1 MADERGNGGGG
12 EARAER
18 IDADV
23 HDALPVPGSLLRSGL
38 DGLAFM
44 LYVIVA
50 VWVGNALG
58 AAGRAGFDALNY
70 HVPTIARFADQLP
83 KPDLSDYLSATTP
96 GYHLIMA
103 LLGLVTPTNVG
114 AAVIGVVLAQMAA
127 TGLYGRVW
135 HIRSWLVARGEA
147 RSKES
152 SIGVT
157 WLCGLC
163 ITAPLLTS
171 VYVFTSSA
179 WSLPDNLAWAGVA
192 FALVTSMH
200 FRHSLL
206 VYVFAAL
213 SLILLVFV
221 RQIHLWAAAPIV
233 IAAWMSAG
241 IQSGLPVRLVETSD
255 AGWSWRDLLFTQ
267 LDRRMKRVGLAVL
280 CLLPAFALVGYFV
293 HVWGGLTPPTFQ
305 GQYPVDMSKPALL
318 RLVNAPAALAFVLAL
333 FGVFGSFFAAWW
345 GPAAIRGL
353 KHSRGRM
360 VLGAG
365 AVVGLLA
372 AVIPATTYSMEQGRW
387 SGLWN
392 IAAKLPTVGHTSVLI
407 AGLSMLGGVIVA
419 AMMLGMRVSQ
429 AAVLATSVAG
439 FAAAQMASFQL
450 WQRYN
455 EPFVLLVLIVC
466 AGPLLASRDVTEPAR
481 PLSAAWWWRLRIAGP
496 LVLAVLL
503 GAVTVNELRKAEP
516 QKDLKLQPG
525 TERTKEFLRTG
536 KIDSVPTSAP

>member
-1 MADERGNGGGG
+1 MVLNIGYA
-12 EARAER
+12 AIA
-18 IDADV
+18 
-23 HDALPVPGSLLRSGL
+23 
-38 DGLAFM
+38 
-44 LYVIVA
+44 VA
-50 VWVGNALG
+50 VATLLG
-58 AAGRAGFDALNY
+58 PVSRAGFDAINY
-70 HVPTIARFADQLP
+70 HVPAISQFASELP
-83 KPDLSDYLSATTP
+83 RPDFRDYLSATTP
-96 GYHLIMA
+96 GFHVLMAVMYWAAGGGFFLAFFNALIGSQLWIAA
-103 LLGLVTPTNVG
+103 LGRTLPAVALYRGLLDESRGQAP
-114 AAVIGVVLAQMAA
+114 ARAVDL
-127 TGLYGRVW
+127 
-135 HIRSWLVARGEA
+135 RS
-147 RSKES
+147 
-152 SIGVT
+152 
-157 WLCGLC
+157 LC
-163 ITAPLLTS
+163 IGLAIVSPLLTS

-179 WSLPDNLAWAGVA
+179 WILPDNAAWLGVA
-192 FALVTSMH
+192 LVVSVALARPSGWLYWTFLGVV
-200 FRHSLL
+200 LL
-206 VYVFAAL
+206 
-213 SLILLVFV
+213 LLVFV

-267 LDRRMKRVGLAVL
+267 LDRRMKRAGLAML
-280 CLLPAFALVGYFV
+280 CVLPAFALVGYFV
-293 HVWGGLTPPTFQ
+293 HLWGGLTPPTFQ

-318 RLVNAPAALAFVLAL
+318 RLINAPAAGAFVLAL
-333 FGVFGSFFAAWW
+333 FGVFGVFFAAWW
-345 GPAAIRGL
+345 GPWLLRGWGQA
-353 KHSRGRM
+353 RGRT
-360 VLGAG
+360 LLILG

-407 AGLSMLGGVIVA
+407 AALSMLGGVIVA

-429 AAVLATSVAG
+429 AAVLCTSIAG

-466 AGPLLASRDVTEPAR
+466 AGPLLASRDVTEPAK

-503 GAVTVNELRKAEP
+503 GAVTVNELRKAELQP
-516 QKDLKLQPG
+516 NYKLVPG

-536 KIDSVPTSAP
+536 VPPE

>member
-12 EARAER
+12 EIRVER
-18 IDADV
+18 N
-23 HDALPVPGSLLRSGL
+23 DALPVPGSLLRSVL
-38 DGLAFM
+38 DGLAFVF
-44 LYVIVA
+44 YVIVA

-58 AAGRAGFDALNY
+58 AVGRAGFDALNY

-83 KPDLSDYLSATTP
+83 KPDLRDYLSATTP

-114 AAVIGVVLAQMAA
+114 AAVIGVVLIQMAA

-135 HIRSWLVARGEA
+135 HIRSWLAAHGEA

-152 SIGVT
+152 SVGVA

-163 ITAPLLTS
+163 ITAPLLAS

-179 WSLPDNLAWAGVA
+179 WSLPDNLAWAGVV
-192 FALVTSMH
+192 FVLVTCLN
-200 FRHSLL
+200 FRQSAVIYLFAAVSLL
-206 VYVFAAL
+206 
-213 SLILLVFV
+213 LLVFV
-221 RQIHLWAAAPIV
+221 RQIHLWAAAPIIV
-233 IAAWMSAG
+233 AAWMSAG

-267 LDRRMKRVGLAVL
+267 LDRRVKRAGIAVL
-280 CLLPAFALVGYFV
+280 CVLPAFALVGYFV
-293 HVWGGLTPPTFQ
+293 HLWGGLTPPTFQ
-305 GQYPVDMSKPALL
+305 GQYPVDMSKPPLL
-318 RLVNAPAALAFVLAL
+318 RLINAPAAPAFVLAL
-333 FGVFGSFFAAWW
+333 FGVFGLFFAAWW

-353 KHSRGRM
+353 TRSRGRM

-372 AVIPATTYSMEQGRW
+372 AVIPATTYSMAEGRW

-439 FAAAQMASFQL
+439 FVAAQMASFQL

-455 EPFVLLVLIVC
+455 EPFVLIMLIIC
-466 AGPLLASRDVTEPAR
+466 CGPLLASNDVTEPPR
-481 PLSAAWWWRLRIAGP
+481 PLSARWWWRLRITGP
-496 LVLAVLL
+496 LVLSLLL
-503 GAVTVNELRKAEP
+503 GAVTVNELRKATLQP
-516 QKDLKLQPG
+516 YLNLQPG
-525 TERTKEFLRTG
+525 ADRTKEFLKTG
-536 KIDSVPTSAP
+536 EIDSVPTSAP

>member
-1 MADERGNGGGG
+1 MADESGNGGRG
-12 EARAER
+12 EIRVER
-18 IDADV
+18 N
-23 HDALPVPGSLLRSGL
+23 DALPVPGSLLRSVL
-38 DGLAFM
+38 DGLAFVF
-44 LYVIVA
+44 YVIVA

-58 AAGRAGFDALNY
+58 AVGRAGFDALNY

-114 AAVIGVVLAQMAA
+114 AAVIGVVLIQMAA

-135 HIRSWLVARGEA
+135 HIRSWLVARGDA

-152 SIGVT
+152 SVGVT

-200 FRHSLL
+200 FRHSVL

-213 SLILLVFV
+213 SLAFLVFV

-267 LDRRMKRVGLAVL
+267 LDRRVKRAGIAVL
-280 CLLPAFALVGYFV
+280 CVLPAFALVGYFV

-305 GQYPVDMSKPALL
+305 GQYPVDMSKPPLL
-318 RLVNAPAALAFVLAL
+318 RLINAPAAPAFVLAL

-353 KHSRGRM
+353 TRSRGRM
-360 VLGAG
+360 VLILG
-365 AVVGLLA
+365 AVMGLLA
-372 AVIPATTYSMEQGRW
+372 AVIPATTMSVAEGRW
-387 SGLWN
+387 SGMWT
-392 IAAKLPTVGHTSVLI
+392 IAAKLPSVGHTSLLI
-407 AGLSMLGGVIVA
+407 AACSTLGGMIVA

-439 FAAAQMASFQL
+439 FVAAQMASFQL

-455 EPFVLLVLIVC
+455 EPFVLIMLIIC
-466 AGPLLASRDVTEPAR
+466 CGPLLASNDVTEPPR
-481 PLSAAWWWRLRIAGP
+481 PLSARWWWRLRIAGP

-503 GAVTVNELRKAEP
+503 GAVTVNELRKATLQP
-516 QKDLKLQPG
+516 YLNLQPG
-525 TERTKEFLRTG
+525 ADRTKEFLKTG
-536 KIDSVPTSAP
+536 EIDGQ